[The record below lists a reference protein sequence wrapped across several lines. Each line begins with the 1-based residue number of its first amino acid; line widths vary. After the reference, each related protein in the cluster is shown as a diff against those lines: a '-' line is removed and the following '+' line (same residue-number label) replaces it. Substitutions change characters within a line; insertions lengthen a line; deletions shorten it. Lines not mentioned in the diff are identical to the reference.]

1 MFAECED
8 DLGKELLVRI
18 LDYVGAESSGWVI
31 NVADGNG
38 PMRAKIKQWTEVG
51 RRSNVV
57 LLTDL
62 DATRCASGLVAGWL
76 GKHSKPIGLHIRVA
90 VRTAESWVLADRA
103 AFAKFLAV
111 SPALVPR
118 QPDLEPLPKQ
128 RLLQL
133 AKQSPRRRLRAD
145 IVVDRNGQPRQ
156 APNYNAALRPFVAK
170 LWNVNRAAKASPS
183 LARTLHRL
191 AASLGPRP

>member
-18 LDYVGAESSGWVI
+18 LDHVGVEPENWVI
-31 NVADGNG
+31 NVAGGNG

-51 RRSNVV
+51 RREHVV

-62 DATRCASGLVAGWL
+62 DATRCASGLVASWL
-76 GKHSKPIGLHIRVA
+76 GRHPKPIGLHIRVA

-111 SPALVPR
+111 SPALVPM
-118 QPDLEPLPKQ
+118 QPDLEPSPKQ

-133 AKQSPRRRLRAD
+133 AEKSPRRRLRAD
-145 IVVDRNGQPRQ
+145 IVARRHGQPRQ

-170 LWNVNRAAKASPS
+170 RWDVSRAAKASPS
-183 LARTLHRL
+183 LARALRRL
-191 AASLGPRP
+191 AASLGTRL